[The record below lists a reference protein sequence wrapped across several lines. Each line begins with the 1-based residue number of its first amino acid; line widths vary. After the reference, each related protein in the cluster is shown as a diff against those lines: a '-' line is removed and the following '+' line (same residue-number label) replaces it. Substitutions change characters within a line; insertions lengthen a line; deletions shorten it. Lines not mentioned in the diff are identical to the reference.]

1 MDHSHKKDPEV
12 VAGDKTTNFKWPDEA
27 TKIIEKMLKNN
38 HNRPH
43 VIRRALKESN
53 VFGTN
58 MPSKV
63 QLYNKVAAT
72 KKSIFP
78 STSVR
83 NTHQLRLKIADL
95 LEEPA
100 SDLEAFVPH
109 YEIDDVDENK
119 DPRFNIF
126 FSSKKNLRK
135 LKSDRLL
142 QTDATYRLNWLGFP
156 VYVVGKRS
164 LELFN
169 DERINEALYLY
180 LLKTVFYK
188 ISKIANVIHDQFYHD
203 SLTIFHLRNIFY
215 KINKHN
221 YFHDA
226 IINEALY
233 F

>member
-156 VYVVGKRS
+156 VYVVGK
-164 LELFN
+164 
-169 DERINEALYLY
+169 
-180 LLKTVFYK
+180 
-188 ISKIANVIHDQFYHD
+188 
-203 SLTIFHLRNIFY
+203 
-215 KINKHN
+215 
-221 YFHDA
+221 
-226 IINEALY
+226 
-233 F
+233 